1 MTVPSPL
8 SPLRCVWPVAAEL
21 GEGALWSVREQAL
34 YFVDIL
40 GRALHRY
47 APDGDRRDSWHFDEE
62 ISALAEREDAPGLLV
77 TLRRDFAFF
86 DPADGR
92 LQRLHRPEPDR
103 DGNRFND
110 GKCDA
115 RGRFWAGTTDF
126 ACVSPTGGL
135 YRFDPDGSCSR
146 HLDGVLIANGPTWSP
161 DQRTMYFNETGLGR
175 TWAFAFD
182 PERGTLGERRPWLQ
196 QGADDGAPDG
206 MTTDV
211 AGRIWIARWGGACVS
226 CHAPD
231 GDELARIDLPTS
243 HITSCAF
250 GGANLDTLYVTSAR
264 VGLGEERLQHEPLA
278 GGLFEV
284 RLDAAGLPAARFG
297 G

>member
-1 MTVPSPL
+1 MQTPSPTGEA
-8 SPLRCVWPVAAEL
+8 RCVWPAGAEL

-47 APDGDRRDSWHFDEE
+47 APAGERRDSWRFGEE
-62 ISALAEREDAPGLLV
+62 ISAIAEREHAPGLLV

-126 ACVSPTGGL
+126 ACTEPTGGL
-135 YRFDPDGSCSR
+135 YRFDPGGGCSR
-146 HLDGVLIANGPTWSP
+146 QLDGVLIANGPAWSP

-175 TWAFAFD
+175 TWAFDFD

-206 MTTDV
+206 MTTDRE
-211 AGRIWIARWGGACVS
+211 GRVWIARWGGACVS

-231 GDELARIDLPTS
+231 GRELARIRVPAS
-243 HITSCAF
+243 HVTSCAF
-250 GGANLDTLYVTSAR
+250 GGPELRTLYVTSAR
-264 VGLGEERLQHEPLA
+264 TGLDAGRLAREPLA
-278 GGLFEV
+278 GALFAVETDATGL
-284 RLDAAGLPAARFG
+284 AAARFG